1 MRVERAGAAVAVTV
15 AAALL
20 LGGCGSGGFRGLYD
34 TPLPGGADL
43 GDHPYR
49 VTAEFGDVLD
59 LVPQAGVKVNDV
71 AVGRVEA
78 ISLAPDNSA
87 ALVDLVVNGDVELP
101 ENARAELR
109 QSSLLGEKFVELA
122 VPAVEPPRGRL
133 RDGAV
138 IPLDATR
145 RNPEVEEVL
154 AALSLLLNG
163 GGLAHLG
170 DIVREVN
177 QTLSGNEPQLRA
189 LLSRLDGVIGDLDEQ
204 KGTIVRAIDGLQ
216 RLSVE
221 LAGQTDHIATA
232 LEDLGPGIDAL
243 HHQRAQLVTM
253 LQALDELSVV
263 AVDTIGRSREDLVA
277 DLRAL
282 APILQKLAEAG
293 SDLPRSLQ
301 FLLSYPFPDYA
312 MESLKGDYFNTD
324 VRIDFDLSGILG
336 NLSRS
341 SQPIVPLP
349 DAVPELPAL
358 PGLPLLP
365 VPDAGEPGLVEGLVP
380 GAPPD
385 QPDQP
390 EEPGEGAPPGLLD
403 GLLGGS

>member
-1 MRVERAGAAVAVTV
+1 MRFVALVVTLG
-15 AAALL
+15 LL
-20 LGGCGSGGFRGLYD
+20 LAGCGFRGLYD

-43 GDHPYR
+43 GGHPYR
-49 VTAEFGDVLD
+49 VTAQFDDVLD
-59 LVPQAGVKVNDV
+59 LVPQAGVKLNDV
-71 AVGRVEA
+71 AIGRVEA
-78 ISLAPDNSA
+78 ITLAPDNSV

-101 ENARAELR
+101 ANARAELR
-109 QSSLLGEKFVELA
+109 QSSLLGEKFVELSP
-122 VPAVEPPRGRL
+122 PAAEPPSGRL

-163 GGLAHLG
+163 GGLARLG

-177 QTLSGNEPQLRA
+177 QTLSGNEPQLRS
-189 LLSRLDGVIGDLDEQ
+189 LLTRLDGVIGDLDEQ
-204 KGTIVRAIDGLQ
+204 KGAIVRAIDGLQ
-216 RLSVE
+216 RLSHE
-221 LAGQTDHIATA
+221 LVGQTRNIATA
-232 LEDLGPGIDAL
+232 LEGLGPGIDAL
-243 HHQRAQLVTM
+243 HHQRSQLVTM
-253 LQALDELSVV
+253 LQALDELSAV
-263 AVDTIGRSREDLVA
+263 AVDTIERSRDDLVA

-282 APILQKLAEAG
+282 APTLQKLAEAG

-324 VRIDFDLSGILG
+324 VRIQMDLSGILG

-349 DAVPELPAL
+349 DAVLDLPL
-358 PGLPLLP
+358 PLPLLP
-365 VPDAGEPGLVEGLVP
+365 VPEGEEPGLLEGLVP
-380 GAPPD
+380 GEE
-385 QPDQP
+385 P
-390 EEPGEGAPPGLLD
+390 EEESEEGEPPGLLE
-403 GLLGGS
+403 GLLGGSG

>member
-1 MRVERAGAAVAVTV
+1 MTIVRVAVV
-15 AAALL
+15 VVVGLL
-20 LGGCGSGGFRGLYD
+20 LAGCGSGGFRGLYD
-34 TPLPGGADL
+34 TPLPGGADV
-43 GDHPYR
+43 GGHPYR
-49 VTAEFGDVLD
+49 VTAEFDDVLD
-59 LVPQAGVKVNDV
+59 LVPQAGVKLNDV

-87 ALVDLVVNGDVELP
+87 ALVDLVVHGDVELP
-101 ENARAELR
+101 ANARAELR

-122 VPAVEPPRGRL
+122 APTAEPPRGRL
-133 RDGAV
+133 RDGDV
-138 IPLDATR
+138 IPLAATR

-163 GGLAHLG
+163 GGLAHLN

-177 QTLSGNEPQLRA
+177 QTLSGNEPQVRS
-189 LLSRLDGVIGDLDEQ
+189 LLSRLDTVIGDLDEQ

-216 RLSVE
+216 RLSAE
-221 LAGQTDHIATA
+221 LVGQTDNIATA
-232 LEDLGPGIDAL
+232 LEDLAPGIDAL
-243 HHQRAQLVTM
+243 NHQRDQLVTM
-253 LQALDELSVV
+253 LRALDELSGV
-263 AVDTIGRSREDLVA
+263 AVDVVERSHEDLIA

-301 FLLSYPFPDYA
+301 FFLSYPFPDYA

-324 VRIDFDLSGILG
+324 VRIEFDLTDILG

-349 DAVPELPAL
+349 DAVPELPGL
-358 PGLPLLP
+358 PGLPELPLLHDGAE
-365 VPDAGEPGLVEGLVP
+365 PD
-380 GAPPD
+380 PPD
-385 QPDQP
+385 EEREDPD
-390 EEPGEGAPPGLLD
+390 EGGTPGLLD
-403 GLLGGS
+403 GLLGGSR

>member
-1 MRVERAGAAVAVTV
+1 MAALAAV
-15 AAALL
+15 LL
-20 LGGCGSGGFRGLYD
+20 LTGCGGFRGLYD
-34 TPLPGGADL
+34 TPLPGGADV

-49 VTAEFGDVLD
+49 ITAEFDDVLD
-59 LVPQAGVKVNDV
+59 LVPQAGVKLNDV

-87 ALVDLVVNGDVELP
+87 ALVDLVVHGDVELP
-101 ENARAELR
+101 ANTRAELR

-122 VPAVEPPRGRL
+122 APTAELPRGRL
-133 RDGAV
+133 GDGDV
-138 IPLDATR
+138 IRLDATR

-163 GGLAHLG
+163 GGLAHLN

-177 QTLSGNEPQLRA
+177 QTLEGNEPQVRS
-189 LLSRLDGVIGDLDEQ
+189 LLSRLDVVIGDLDEQ

-216 RLSVE
+216 RLSAV
-221 LAGQTDHIATA
+221 LVGQTDHIATA
-232 LEDLGPGIDAL
+232 LEDLAPGIDAL
-243 HHQRAQLVTM
+243 NHQREQLVAM
-253 LQALDELSVV
+253 LQALDELSGV
-263 AVDTIGRSREDLVA
+263 AVDTIDRSRDDLVA

-301 FLLSYPFPDYA
+301 FFLSYPFPDYA
-312 MESLKGDYFNTD
+312 MKSLKGDYFNTD
-324 VRIDFDLSGILG
+324 VRIEFDLAGILG

-349 DAVPELPAL
+349 DAVPALPELPVLPDL
-358 PGLPLLP
+358 PGLPL
-365 VPDAGEPGLVEGLVP
+365 VPDDEESEESEEGV
-380 GAPPD
+380 A
-385 QPDQP
+385 
-390 EEPGEGAPPGLLD
+390 PGLLD
-403 GLLGGS
+403 GLLGGSG

>member
-1 MRVERAGAAVAVTV
+1 VKQIGVIIAVS
-15 AAALL
+15 LL
-20 LGGCGSGGFRGLYD
+20 LTGCGTGGFRGLYD

-49 VTAEFGDVLD
+49 VTAEFDDVLD
-59 LVPQAGVKVNDV
+59 LVPQAGVKLNDV

-78 ISLAPDNSA
+78 IRLAPDNSA
-87 ALVDLVVNGDVELP
+87 ALVDIVVHGDVELP
-101 ENARAELR
+101 ANARAELR

-122 VPAVEPPRGRL
+122 APATELPRGRL
-133 RDGAV
+133 GDGAV

-163 GGLAHLG
+163 GGLAHLN

-177 QTLSGNEPQLRA
+177 QTLSGNEPQVRS

-204 KGTIVRAIDGLQ
+204 KGTIVRAIDGLH
-216 RLSVE
+216 RLSGALV
-221 LAGQTDHIATA
+221 GQTDHIATA
-232 LEDLGPGIDAL
+232 LEGLRPGIDAL
-243 HHQRAQLVTM
+243 NQQREQLVTM
-253 LQALDELSVV
+253 LQALDELSTV
-263 AVDTIGRSREDLVA
+263 AVDTIDRSREDLVA

-282 APILQKLAEAG
+282 APTLQKLAEAG

-301 FLLSYPFPDYA
+301 FFLSYPFPDYA

-324 VRIDFDLSGILG
+324 VRIEFDLTGILG

-349 DAVPELPAL
+349 DAVPELPELPALPELPDL

-365 VPDAGEPGLVEGLVP
+365 EGEE
-380 GAPPD
+380 
-385 QPDQP
+385 P
-390 EEPGEGAPPGLLD
+390 EESDEGEAPGLLD
-403 GLLGGS
+403 GLLGGSR

>member
-1 MRVERAGAAVAVTV
+1 MRFVAVVVTV
-15 AAALL
+15 GLL
-20 LGGCGSGGFRGLYD
+20 LAGCGFRGLYD

-43 GDHPYR
+43 GGHPYR
-49 VTAEFGDVLD
+49 VTAQFDDVLD
-59 LVPQAGVKVNDV
+59 LVPQAGVKLNDV
-71 AVGRVEA
+71 AIGRVEA
-78 ISLAPDNSA
+78 ITLAPDNSA

-101 ENARAELR
+101 ANARAELR
-109 QSSLLGEKFVELA
+109 QSSLLGEKFVELSP
-122 VPAVEPPRGRL
+122 PAPEPPRGRL
-133 RDGAV
+133 RDGGV

-163 GGLAHLG
+163 GGLARMG

-177 QTLSGNEPQLRA
+177 QTLSGNEPQLRS

-216 RLSVE
+216 RLSHE
-221 LAGQTDHIATA
+221 LVGQTRNIATA
-232 LEDLGPGIDAL
+232 LEGLGPGIDAL
-243 HHQRAQLVTM
+243 HQQRSQLVTM
-253 LQALDELSVV
+253 LQALDELSAV
-263 AVDTIGRSREDLVA
+263 AVDTIERSRDDLVA

-282 APILQKLAEAG
+282 APTLQKLAEAG

-324 VRIDFDLSGILG
+324 VKIEMDLTGILG

-349 DAVPELPAL
+349 DAVPDLPL
-358 PGLPLLP
+358 PLPLPLLP
-365 VPDAGEPGLVEGLVP
+365 APEGEEPGLLEGLVP
-380 GAPPD
+380 GEE
-385 QPDQP
+385 P
-390 EEPGEGAPPGLLD
+390 EEEREEGEPPGLLE
-403 GLLGGS
+403 GLLGGSG

>member
-1 MRVERAGAAVAVTV
+1 MRFLAVVVTV
-15 AAALL
+15 GLL
-20 LGGCGSGGFRGLYD
+20 LAGCGFRGLYD

-43 GDHPYR
+43 GGDPYR
-49 VTAEFGDVLD
+49 VTAQFDDVLD
-59 LVPQAGVKVNDV
+59 LVPQAGVKLNDV
-71 AVGRVEA
+71 AIGRVEA
-78 ISLAPDNSA
+78 ITLAPDNSV

-101 ENARAELR
+101 ANARAELR

-122 VPAVEPPRGRL
+122 APTAEPPRGRL

-163 GGLAHLG
+163 GGLARMG
-170 DIVREVN
+170 DIIREVN
-177 QTLSGNEPQLRA
+177 QTLSGNEPQLRS
-189 LLSRLDGVIGDLDEQ
+189 LLTRLDGVIGDLDEQ

-216 RLSVE
+216 RLSHE
-221 LAGQTDHIATA
+221 LVGQTRNIATA
-232 LEDLGPGIDAL
+232 LEGLGPGIDAL
-243 HHQRAQLVTM
+243 HHQRGQLVAM
-253 LQALDELSVV
+253 LQALDELSAV
-263 AVDTIGRSREDLVA
+263 AVDTIDRSRDDLVA

-282 APILQKLAEAG
+282 APTLQKLAEAG

-301 FLLSYPFPDYA
+301 FFLSYPFPDYA

-324 VRIDFDLSGILG
+324 VRMEFDLTGILG

-349 DAVPELPAL
+349 DAVPELPDL
-358 PGLPLLP
+358 PGLPL
-365 VPDAGEPGLVEGLVP
+365 VPDGEE
-380 GAPPD
+380 
-385 QPDQP
+385 P
-390 EEPGEGAPPGLLD
+390 EESEEGGMPGLLD
-403 GLLGGS
+403 GLLGGSR